1 MPVNAQV
8 GNISYVIVA
17 IVGGILAI
25 NGIGS
30 FTLGGLAS
38 FLTFNKS
45 LNMPI
50 GQVSQQVNFVA
61 MALAGAQ
68 RIFELL
74 DEETRSR

>member
-61 MALAGAQ
+61 MALAEHSESLSFLTKNQ
-68 RIFELL
+68 K
-74 DEETRSR
+74 

>member
-38 FLTFNKS
+38 F
-45 LNMPI
+45 
-50 GQVSQQVNFVA
+50 
-61 MALAGAQ
+61 
-68 RIFELL
+68 
-74 DEETRSR
+74 